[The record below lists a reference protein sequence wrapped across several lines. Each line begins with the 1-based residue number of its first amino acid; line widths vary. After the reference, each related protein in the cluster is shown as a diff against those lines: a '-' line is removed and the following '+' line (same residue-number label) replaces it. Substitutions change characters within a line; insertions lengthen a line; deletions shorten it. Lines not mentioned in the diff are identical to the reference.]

1 MVLLRKGRLRM
12 DRLLVQKT
20 LEAVSNGVLSVEQAM
35 EALRDLPYT
44 DLGFARVDHHRTL
57 RRGQPEVI
65 YCPGKTPGQ
74 VAAIAAKLAE
84 LNRVVLATRADD
96 NTYEEV
102 LAACPEARYD
112 PVSRLITI
120 GQAAACLELGTVA
133 LVSAGTSD
141 LAVAEECA
149 CTLAAYGICVV
160 RIYDVGVAGLHRL
173 LDSLAQIR
181 SADAVVVV
189 AGMDGALP
197 SVVGGLID
205 RPVVAVPT
213 SVGYGASF
221 GGLSALL
228 AMLNSCAAGVA
239 VVNIDNGFGAARFV
253 YSLLRSAFDRHSRP
267 APQEPIA
274 DADGLGSGC

>member
-1 MVLLRKGRLRM
+1 M

-20 LEAVSNGVLSVEQAM
+20 LEAVSNGSLSVEQAM

-57 RRGQPEVI
+57 RRGLPEVI

-96 NTYEEV
+96 QTYPAV
-102 LAACPEARYD
+102 AAACSEARYD
-112 PVSRLITI
+112 PVARLITI
-120 GQAAACLELGTVA
+120 GQAVARPELGTVA
-133 LVSAGTSD
+133 VVSAGTSD
-141 LAVAEECA
+141 LPVAEECA
-149 CTLAAYGICVV
+149 GTLAALGVGV
-160 RIYDVGVAGLHRL
+160 TRTYDVGVAGLHRL

-197 SVVGGLID
+197 SVLGGLVE

-239 VVNIDNGFGAARFV
+239 VVNIDNGFGAARFA
-253 YSLLRSAFDRHSRP
+253 YSLLQSSLDNHSRR
-267 APQEPIA
+267 APQRPAGETN
-274 DADGLGSGC
+274 GLRSGS